1 MRKKISWLII
11 SLSIIIIFGLVFLIF
26 EKYESIQVKKENEKT
41 MSKIILD
48 KMDGSKIDL
57 QNLTNQPSIIFFFN
71 TDCEHCQNEAEEII
85 KYKNSFKNR
94 NVLWLSIEPIENLL
108 KFEEKYKIQETILS
122 LKIAKISITDFNKHF
137 SISTNPTILIYKD
150 KKLVRKFV
158 GETKI
163 EVILKYL

>member
-1 MRKKISWLII
+1 MRKKISWSII

-26 EKYESIQVKKENEKT
+26 EKYESIQVKRENEKT

-48 KMDGSKIDL
+48 KIDGSKIDL

-85 KYKNSFKNR
+85 KYKNNFKNR

-108 KFEEKYKIQETILS
+108 KFEEKYKIQETIPS
-122 LKIAKISITDFNKHF
+122 LKIAKISITDLNKNFN
-137 SISTNPTILIYKD
+137 ISTNPTILIYKD

>member
-1 MRKKISWLII
+1 MRKKILWLII
-11 SLSIIIIFGLVFLIF
+11 SLSIIIIFGLAFLII
-26 EKYESIQVKKENEKT
+26 EKYESIQVKRENEKT

-48 KMDGSKIDL
+48 KIDGSKIDL
-57 QNLTNQPSIIFFFN
+57 QNLTNQSSIIFFFN

-85 KYKNSFKNR
+85 KYKNNFKNR

-108 KFEEKYKIQETILS
+108 KFEEKYKIQETIPS
-122 LKIAKISITDFNKHF
+122 LKIAKISITDLNKNFN
-137 SISTNPTILIYKD
+137 ISTNPTILIYKD
-150 KKLVRKFV
+150 KKLVRKFD

>member
-1 MRKKISWLII
+1 MRKKILWLII
-11 SLSIIIIFGLVFLIF
+11 SLSIIIIFGLAFLII
-26 EKYESIQVKKENEKT
+26 EKYESIQVKRENEKT

-48 KMDGSKIDL
+48 KIDGSKIDL

-85 KYKNSFKNR
+85 KYKNNFKNR

-108 KFEEKYKIQETILS
+108 KFEEKYKIQETIPS
-122 LKIAKISITDFNKHF
+122 LKIAKISITDLNKNFN
-137 SISTNPTILIYKD
+137 ISTNPTILIYKD
-150 KKLVRKFV
+150 KKLVRKFD

>member
-1 MRKKISWLII
+1 MRKKILWLII
-11 SLSIIIIFGLVFLIF
+11 SLSIIIIFGLAFLII
-26 EKYESIQVKKENEKT
+26 EKYESIQVKRENEKT

-48 KMDGSKIDL
+48 KIDGSKIDL

-108 KFEEKYKIQETILS
+108 KFEEKYKIQETIPS
-122 LKIAKISITDFNKHF
+122 LKIAKISITDLNKNFN
-137 SISTNPTILIYKD
+137 ISTNPTILIYKD
-150 KKLVRKFV
+150 KKLVRKFD